1 MVRSYLHIFVQRTA
15 HVAAHFALSACLA
28 ATFLAPPAIAA
39 ACDLAENEVHSV
51 RGVVDGD
58 TVTLDDGRD
67 LRLTG
72 IQAPKLPLGRAG
84 FAAWPLAEDAR
95 TALSSL
101 IGNGKVILRYGGAR
115 LDRHG
120 RVLAQA
126 FVEDAAREKWLQ
138 RDMLRFGLARVYT
151 FRDNQACAEE
161 LLMAEREARAAA
173 RGIWSDPFYAIRDG
187 GDVADLERLTGR
199 FELVEGVVAAAAMI
213 RGRLYL
219 NFGDDYRKDFTVTV
233 EKRDVKL
240 FLRDPAWKP
249 LLEKTDESGI
259 ASLAGRALRVRGW
272 IEQYNGP
279 EIRVTHPAQIE
290 LLDRLK

>member
-1 MVRSYLHIFVQRTA
+1 MARLHIHKIPHRTA
-15 HVAAHFALSACLA
+15 HAVVLFALSLCLA
-28 ATFLAPPAIAA
+28 ATFFAPPAVAA
-39 ACDLAENEVHSV
+39 ACDLAGDEVRSV

-67 LRLTG
+67 LRFTG
-72 IQAPKLPLGRAG
+72 IQAPKLPLGRKD
-84 FAAWPLAEDAR
+84 FRVWPLAEDAR
-95 TALSSL
+95 TALSNL
-101 IGNGKVILRYGGAR
+101 IGKSKVSLRYGGAR
-115 LDRHG
+115 RDRHG

-126 FVEDAAREKWLQ
+126 FVKHAEQEIWLQ
-138 RDMLRFGLARVYT
+138 RDMLRLGLARVYT

-173 RGIWSDPFYAIRDG
+173 RGIWSDPFYAIRKG
-187 GDVADLERLTGR
+187 ADVAGLERLTGR
-199 FELVEGVVAAAAMI
+199 FELVEGVVVSAAMI

-219 NFGDDYRKDFTVTV
+219 NFGEDYRKDFTVTV

-249 LLEKTDESGI
+249 LLEKTDERSVT
-259 ASLAGRALRVRGW
+259 SLAGQALRVRGW

>member
-1 MVRSYLHIFVQRTA
+1 MVRSRPHIFVQRSA
-15 HVAAHFALSACLA
+15 HAAALFTLSLCLVATFFVPPAVAAV
-28 ATFLAPPAIAA
+28 
-39 ACDLAENEVHSV
+39 CDLSGEDVRSV

-72 IQAPKLPLGRAG
+72 IQAPKLPLGREG
-84 FAAWPLAEDAR
+84 FAAWPLADDAR
-95 TALSSL
+95 LALSNL

-115 LDRHG
+115 VDRHG

-126 FVEDAAREKWLQ
+126 FVKHAAQEIWLQ
-138 RDMLRFGLARVYT
+138 REMLRLGLARVYT

-161 LLMAEREARAAA
+161 LLLAEREARAAA
-173 RGIWSDPFYAIRDG
+173 RGIWSDPFYVIRDG
-187 GDVADLERLTGR
+187 TDVAALERLSGR
-199 FELVEGVVAAAAMI
+199 FELVEGVVVSAAMI

-233 EKRDVKL
+233 EKQDVKL

-249 LLEKTDESGI
+249 LLEKTDERSVS
-259 ASLAGRALRVRGW
+259 SLAGRALRVRGW
-272 IEQYNGP
+272 IEKYNGP
-279 EIRVTHPAQIE
+279 EITVTHPARIE